1 MDTGAEFSF
10 LKEDSV
16 RNASYSIEVDKA
28 RGLLRIT
35 MSGFFTEDEV
45 LRFVAD
51 KDTAIN
57 EMGGLSCHQF
67 TLVDIREMQIQ
78 TQEIVMTFRRVLSD
92 QTAIAKPI
100 AFLVSPSLARSQI
113 RRAAGDRKAE
123 YFTSI
128 EAAETWLLYRE

>member
-1 MDTGAEFSF
+1 MRD
-10 LKEDSV
+10 
-16 RNASYSIEVDKA
+16 ASYSIEVDNA
-28 RGLLRIT
+28 RGLLRIA
-35 MSGFFTEDEV
+35 MSGFFMEEHV
-45 LRFVAD
+45 RRFAAD

-57 EMGGLSCHQF
+57 EMGGPSCHQS

-78 TQEIVMTFRRVLSD
+78 SQEIVMAFRRVLSN

-100 AFLVSPSLARSQI
+100 AFLVSPSLARFQI

-128 EAAETWLLYRE
+128 KAAEAWLSHPE

>member
-1 MDTGAEFSF
+1 MDTSAEVSF

-28 RGLLRIT
+28 RGLLRIA
-35 MSGFFTEDEV
+35 MSGFFMEEDV
-45 LRFVAD
+45 RRFGAD

-57 EMGGLSCHQF
+57 DMGGLSCHQS

-78 TQEIVMTFRRVLSD
+78 SQEIVMAFRRMLSA

-100 AFLVSPSLARSQI
+100 AFLVSPSLARFQI

-128 EAAETWLLYRE
+128 EAAEAWLSYRE